1 MRQVSEKYNPFPRVR
16 EVDCR
21 ISFGVIARKAADA
34 AISASETAFFGD
46 LAQTAD
52 EIDAVS
58 AKWASLEPDFWR
70 LDGTYDIM
78 PDDASGL
85 QTGWWSS
92 VLSGADGIFETP
104 PFVEYMFDEE
114 LASIGW
120 TLYFDAK
127 TGQYPTQ
134 TRVELLSAD
143 GSSTETLVYAGE
155 SPVQAFSYPGGTAY
169 TGVRFTFL
177 STSEP
182 YRRVRLTEVIMGLIK
197 RYDRDTLGNVSL
209 IYGAA
214 LDASALPAR
223 ELVFTFDNADGS
235 FNLLDPD
242 EIYRHLREGHTLDAE
257 LIVGGEAVY
266 MGEYFFDHADTS
278 QSVIVP
284 QITAYDRA
292 VKLDAYTFDSG
303 RDEAVTLE
311 AAIAEVLAVTGL
323 DISAAFGGDTA
334 SRTVHMSV
342 PVGTT
347 VREAVRMLAQA
358 ARCTPYF
365 DRESVLRFEDF
376 SVKAVPDGEIT
387 ADELYDYS
395 GVSVSERVY
404 GVRLWVQDEFRIG
417 TDGTAGRQT
426 AFYAGDE
433 ARPVGYF
440 NPCIADSEGQ
450 AVADWLLVT
459 ANMMKRYR
467 VRNRCDPAVE
477 IGDTLRIADAYGNN
491 GNAVVTGL
499 DIRFGQSL
507 SATTEAI
514 GE

>member
-1 MRQVSEKYNPFPRVR
+1 MRQVSETYHPFPRVR

-34 AISASETAFFGD
+34 AISANDTAFFGS

-85 QTGWWSS
+85 QAGWWSS
-92 VLSGADGIFETP
+92 VLSGADGVFETP
-104 PFVEYMFDEE
+104 PFVQYMFDEE

-127 TGQYPTQ
+127 TGQYPVQ
-134 TRVELLSAD
+134 TRVELLAAD
-143 GSSTETLVYAGE
+143 GTVTETLVYAGN
-155 SPVQAFSYPGGTAY
+155 SPEQAFAYPGGAAY

-177 STSEP
+177 ATSEP
-182 YRRVRLTEVIMGLIK
+182 YRRIRLTESIMGLIK
-197 RYDRDTLGNVSL
+197 RYDRDTIGTVSL
-209 IYGAA
+209 VYGAA
-214 LDASALPAR
+214 IDASALPAR
-223 ELVFTFDNADGS
+223 ELVFTFDNADGG

-242 EIYRHLREGHTLDAE
+242 EIYRHLQEGHTLDVQMV
-257 LIVGGEAVY
+257 VGGEPVY
-266 MGEYFFDHADTS
+266 MGEFFFDHADAS
-278 QSVIVP
+278 HSVIVP
-284 QITAYDRA
+284 EITAYDRA
-292 VKLDAYTFDSG
+292 VKLDAYVFDGG
-303 RDEAVTLE
+303 RDAAVTLS
-311 AAIAEVLAVTGL
+311 AAVAEVLTVTGL
-323 DISAAFGGDTA
+323 DISTAFGGDTA

-365 DRESVLRFEDF
+365 DREGVLRFEDF
-376 SVKAVPDGEIT
+376 AVKTDPDGEIT

-395 GVSVSERVY
+395 GVSVTERVY

-417 TDGTAGRQT
+417 SDGTPGRQKV
-426 AFYAGDE
+426 FYSGDE
-433 ARPVGYF
+433 ARPVGYS

-450 AVADWLLVT
+450 AVADWLLRT
-459 ANMMKRYR
+459 ANMMRRYR

-477 IGDTLRIADAYGNN
+477 IGDTLRIADAYGND

-499 DIRFGQSL
+499 NIAFGRSL

-514 GE
+514 GG

>member
-1 MRQVSEKYNPFPRVR
+1 MRQVSESYNPFPRVR

-21 ISFGVIARKAADA
+21 ISFGVIARKSADA
-34 AISASETAFFGD
+34 EISANDTAFFGS

-52 EIDAVS
+52 EIDGIS

-70 LDGTYDIM
+70 LDGTYDIV

-85 QTGWWSS
+85 QIGWWSS
-92 VLSGADGIFETP
+92 VLSGADGAFETA
-104 PFVEYMFDEE
+104 PFVQYMFDEE

-143 GSSTETLVYAGE
+143 GAVRETLVYAGD
-155 SPVQAFSYPGGTAY
+155 SPEQAFAYPGGTAY

-177 STSEP
+177 ATSEP
-182 YRRVRLTEVIMGLIK
+182 YRRVRLIESIMGLIK
-197 RYDRDTLGNVSL
+197 RYDRDTLGSVSM

-214 LDASALPAR
+214 IDASALPAR

-242 EIYRHLREGHTLDAE
+242 EIYRHLQEGHTLDVQMS
-257 LIVGGEAVY
+257 VGGEPVY
-266 MGEYFFDHADTS
+266 MGEFFFDHADAS
-278 QSVIVP
+278 RSVIVP
-284 QITAYDRA
+284 EITAYDRA
-292 VKLDAYTFDSG
+292 VKLDAYTFDGG
-303 RDEAVTLE
+303 RDAAATLS

-323 DISAAFGGDTA
+323 DIPVSFGGDTA
-334 SRTVHMSV
+334 SRMVHMSV

-376 SVKAVPDGEIT
+376 AVKDVPDRKIT
-387 ADELYDYS
+387 ADELYDFS

-404 GVRLWVQDEFRIG
+404 GVRLWVQDQFRVG
-417 TDGTAGRQT
+417 TDGTPGRQKV
-426 AFYAGDE
+426 FYSGNENLAI
-433 ARPVGYF
+433 GYS

-450 AVADWLLVT
+450 AVADWLLRT
-459 ANMMKRYR
+459 ANMMRRYR
-467 VRNRCDPAVE
+467 VKNRCDPAVE
-477 IGDTLRIADAYGNN
+477 IGDTLRIADAYGND

-499 DIRFGQSL
+499 DITFGQSL

-514 GE
+514 GG